1 MLIKKA
7 DVKKHFAAKA
17 RKHHTPSAVASA
29 ATSNSFT
36 LFGSSIKPVASPA
49 PTVDVA
55 AIPTPED
62 RG

>member
-7 DVKKHFAAKA
+7 DVKKHLAGRV
-17 RKHHTPSAVASA
+17 RKYHTPLAVASAA

-49 PTVDVA
+49 PAVDVT
-55 AIPTPED
+55 AIPTPEST
-62 RG
+62 